1 MNNGQTEL
9 TQTQRPYKK
18 YLPVILVAFVLY
30 TLFAGLTLFVA
41 GGATGEAD
49 FAIEQTVYGWRSPG
63 LNTLIETI
71 TYCGNTASIITL
83 ILLLLALPKTRVPY
97 GLPVFA
103 AGVLTTVIKVIVKT
117 AVARPRPDAVYFLVQ
132 ETGYSYPSGHSITSV
147 AVYGILAWLLW
158 YYHKPAVQAAL
169 HLPGAAANAGGAA
182 GMSGRDR
189 ALMILCAFLAFAIGL
204 SRIYVGVHHP
214 TDILGGWLAGI
225 ATALLILAA
234 VVHMVNTGVTAK
246 LIADKAR
253 VQSESAAQAATDADA
268 AKAAPAET
276 EDAE

>member
-103 AGVLTTVIKVIVKT
+103 AGILTTVIKVIVKT

-214 TDILGGWLAGI
+214 TDVLGGWLAGI

-246 LIADKAR
+246 LIAGKAR
-253 VQSESAAQAATDADA
+253 AQSESAAQTE
-268 AKAAPAET
+268 AAPAAEATET

>member
-18 YLPVILVAFVLY
+18 YFPVILVAFVLY
-30 TLFAGLTLFVA
+30 TLFAGLSLFVA

-103 AGVLTTVIKVIVKT
+103 AGILTTVIKVIVKT

-214 TDILGGWLAGI
+214 TDVLGGWLAGI

-246 LIADKAR
+246 LIAGKAR
-253 VQSESAAQAATDADA
+253 AQ
-268 AKAAPAET
+268 T

>member
-1 MNNGQTEL
+1 MQNTPTEL

-132 ETGYSYPSGHSITSV
+132 ESGYSYPSGHSITSV

-214 TDILGGWLAGI
+214 TDVLGGWLAGI

-246 LIADKAR
+246 LIAGKAR
-253 VQSESAAQAATDADA
+253 AQSESAAQAE
-268 AKAAPAET
+268 AAPAAEATET

>member
-18 YLPVILVAFVLY
+18 YLPVILAAFVLY

-103 AGVLTTVIKVIVKT
+103 AGILTTVIKVIVKT

-214 TDILGGWLAGI
+214 TDVLGGWLAGI

-246 LIADKAR
+246 LIAGKAR
-253 VQSESAAQAATDADA
+253 AQSESAAQTE
-268 AKAAPAET
+268 AAPAAEATET

>member
-83 ILLLLALPKTRVPY
+83 ILLLLALPKTRVKY

-132 ETGYSYPSGHSITSV
+132 ETGYSYPSGHSITSA

-214 TDILGGWLAGI
+214 TDVLGGWLAGI

-246 LIADKAR
+246 LIAGKAR
-253 VQSESAAQAATDADA
+253 AQSESAAQTE
-268 AKAAPAET
+268 AAPAET

>member
-214 TDILGGWLAGI
+214 TDVLGGWLAGI

-234 VVHMVNTGVTAK
+234 VVHMVNTGVTTK
-246 LIADKAR
+246 LIAGKAR
-253 VQSESAAQAATDADA
+253 AQSESAAQTE
-268 AKAAPAET
+268 AAPAAEATET

>member
-214 TDILGGWLAGI
+214 TDVLGGWLAGI

-234 VVHMVNTGVTAK
+234 VVHMVNTGVTVK
-246 LIADKAR
+246 LIAGKAR
-253 VQSESAAQAATDADA
+253 AQSESAAQTE
-268 AKAAPAET
+268 AAPAAEATET

>member
-9 TQTQRPYKK
+9 TQTQRLYRK

-214 TDILGGWLAGI
+214 TDVLGGWLAGI

-246 LIADKAR
+246 LIAGKAR
-253 VQSESAAQAATDADA
+253 AQSESTAQTE
-268 AKAAPAET
+268 AAPAAEATGT

>member
-18 YLPVILVAFVLY
+18 YLPVILAAFVLY

-214 TDILGGWLAGI
+214 TDVLGGWLAGI

-246 LIADKAR
+246 LIAGKAR
-253 VQSESAAQAATDADA
+253 AQSESAAQTE
-268 AKAAPAET
+268 AAPAAEATET

>member
-1 MNNGQTEL
+1 MQNTPTEL
-9 TQTQRPYKK
+9 TQTQRLYRK
-18 YLPVILVAFVLY
+18 YLPVILAAFVLY

-132 ETGYSYPSGHSITSV
+132 ESGYSYPSGHSITSV

-246 LIADKAR
+246 LIAGKAR
-253 VQSESAAQAATDADA
+253 AQSESAAQTE
-268 AKAAPAET
+268 AAPAAEATET

>member
-18 YLPVILVAFVLY
+18 YLPVILAAFVLY

-214 TDILGGWLAGI
+214 TDVLGGWFAGI

-246 LIADKAR
+246 LIAGKAR
-253 VQSESAAQAATDADA
+253 AQSESAAQTE
-268 AKAAPAET
+268 AAPAAEATET

>member
-97 GLPVFA
+97 
-103 AGVLTTVIKVIVKT
+103 
-117 AVARPRPDAVYFLVQ
+117 
-132 ETGYSYPSGHSITSV
+132 
-147 AVYGILAWLLW
+147 
-158 YYHKPAVQAAL
+158 
-169 HLPGAAANAGGAA
+169 
-182 GMSGRDR
+182 
-189 ALMILCAFLAFAIGL
+189 
-204 SRIYVGVHHP
+204 
-214 TDILGGWLAGI
+214 
-225 ATALLILAA
+225 
-234 VVHMVNTGVTAK
+234 
-246 LIADKAR
+246 
-253 VQSESAAQAATDADA
+253 
-268 AKAAPAET
+268 
-276 EDAE
+276 

>member
-18 YLPVILVAFVLY
+18 YLPVILAAFVLY

-132 ETGYSYPSGHSITSV
+132 ESGYSYPSGHSITSV

-214 TDILGGWLAGI
+214 TDVLGGWIAGI

-246 LIADKAR
+246 LIAGKAR
-253 VQSESAAQAATDADA
+253 AQSESAAQTE
-268 AKAAPAET
+268 AAPAAEATET

>member
-9 TQTQRPYKK
+9 TQTQRPFKK
-18 YLPVILVAFVLY
+18 YLPVILAAFVLY

-41 GGATGEAD
+41 SGATGATD
-49 FAIEQTVYGWRSPG
+49 FAIEQTVYSWRSPG

-83 ILLLLALPKTRVPY
+83 ILLLLAFPKTRVKY

-103 AGVLTTVIKVIVKT
+103 AGVLTTVIKAIVKT

-132 ETGYSYPSGHSITSV
+132 ESGYSYPSGHSITSV

-158 YYHKPAVQAAL
+158 YYHKPEVKAAL
-169 HLPGAAANAGGAA
+169 HLSGAAANAGAA
-182 GMSGRDR
+182 TGMSGRDR

-214 TDILGGWLAGI
+214 TDVLGGWLAGI

-234 VVHMVNTGVTAK
+234 VTHMVNTGVTAK
-246 LIADKAR
+246 LIAGKAR
-253 VQSESAAQAATDADA
+253 AQSESAAQTE
-268 AKAAPAET
+268 AAPAAEVTET

>member
-1 MNNGQTEL
+1 MQNTPTEL
-9 TQTQRPYKK
+9 TQTQRPFKK

-182 GMSGRDR
+182 GMSG
-189 ALMILCAFLAFAIGL
+189 
-204 SRIYVGVHHP
+204 
-214 TDILGGWLAGI
+214 
-225 ATALLILAA
+225 
-234 VVHMVNTGVTAK
+234 
-246 LIADKAR
+246 
-253 VQSESAAQAATDADA
+253 
-268 AKAAPAET
+268 
-276 EDAE
+276 

>member
-214 TDILGGWLAGI
+214 TDVLGGWFAGI

-246 LIADKAR
+246 LIAGKAR
-253 VQSESAAQAATDADA
+253 AQSESAAQTE
-268 AKAAPAET
+268 AAPAET

>member
-214 TDILGGWLAGI
+214 TDVLGGWLAGI

-246 LIADKAR
+246 LIAGKAR
-253 VQSESAAQAATDADA
+253 AQSESAAQTE
-268 AKAAPAET
+268 AAPAAEATGT

>member
-214 TDILGGWLAGI
+214 TDVLGGWLAGI

-246 LIADKAR
+246 LIAGKAR
-253 VQSESAAQAATDADA
+253 AQSESAAQTE
-268 AKAAPAET
+268 AAPAAEATET